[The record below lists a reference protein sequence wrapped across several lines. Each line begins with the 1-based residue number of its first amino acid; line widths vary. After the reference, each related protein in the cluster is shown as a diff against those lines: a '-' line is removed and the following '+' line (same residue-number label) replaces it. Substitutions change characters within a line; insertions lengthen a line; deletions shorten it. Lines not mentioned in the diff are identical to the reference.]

1 MSALKRSLQQMPE
14 FVVNA
19 LNEQNLTKS
28 YLLRMAYQ
36 RNKYI
41 GWINRTKREATKLKK
56 PNQMLGELCDGEKNM
71 GMEYKAKIP

>member
-1 MSALKRSLQQMPE
+1 MKKSALKRTLHQKPE

-19 LNEQNLTKS
+19 LIEQ
-28 YLLRMAYQ
+28 
-36 RNKYI
+36 
-41 GWINRTKREATKLKK
+41 KRSVTCCEQPTRETSISVGSTGLKEKK